1 MSACK
6 CSFVKLSSTIS
17 LAASLHVSF
26 RTGERRLMLGHV
38 RDMMAT
44 NSLLYAPC
52 TTSTITTTYTSL
64 QSPATSTR
72 PGRPGREL
80 GGLNGQAMLGI
91 LRVGN
96 YWRNNAGC
104 CQKKARKW
112 MEQTLLLEQKKRSG
126 CLERM
131 QPIPHWYSVCA
142 QLPGRLKPPW
152 WWGAPVCF
160 WVINTKTVIV
170 FISFFQLSSLASPP
184 NCFHFLT
191 LISLSDAALNKS
203 VIHWASKT

>member
-1 MSACK
+1 MWASGRGNGGL
-6 CSFVKLSSTIS
+6 CSGTFVIWWQQT
-17 LAASLHVSF
+17 
-26 RTGERRLMLGHV
+26 RYCMP
-38 RDMMAT
+38 
-44 NSLLYAPC
+44 PC

-80 GGLNGQAMLGI
+80 GGLNGHAMLGI

-170 FISFFQLSSLASPP
+170 FISSFQLSSLASPP
-184 NCFHFLT
+184 NCFHFFT
-191 LISLSDAALNKS
+191 LISLSDAALNNN